1 MENLDLIKEEFICLT
16 DSPDLRAM
24 IMASPLFFDGGSEIE
39 FLERWPYGFVSYID
53 QDQKRLIYCLLF
65 QHQEEDDLDSEDD
78 QDQNLVDLLTE
89 QNPANFL
96 DLVYILT
103 LYDPLNHHD
112 STGRIPPFGPCLV
125 LGDDLFDHLFLE
137 SRGRLVYNHQLEMLY
152 QMLTGCPASQAIK
165 FRQSLGKK
173 EEWAWMETE
182 LLRFQNGKTMKKVMG
197 ERMVDEYTF
206 APNYHGAMNLYECC
220 FK

>member
-1 MENLDLIKEEFICLT
+1 MKNLDLIKEELFCLA

-24 IMASPLFFDGGSEIE
+24 VMESRLFFDGENEIE
-39 FLERWPYGFVSYID
+39 ILERWPYGYLSYINRN
-53 QDQKRLIYCLLF
+53 QKQLIYCVLF
-65 QHQEEDDLDSEDD
+65 NHQEDNEDSKDGRNK
-78 QDQNLVDLLTE
+78 NLADLLTE
-89 QNPANFL
+89 QNPANFI

-112 STGRIPPFGPCLV
+112 STGRNPPFGPRLV
-125 LGDDLFDHLFLE
+125 LGDDLFDQLFLE

-152 QMLTGCPASQAIK
+152 QMLTGCPAYQAVK

-182 LLRFQNGKTMKKVMG
+182 LLRFPNGKTMKNVMD

-206 APNYHGAMNLYECC
+206 APNYHGAMHLYECC